1 MLRVGITGGIGS
13 GKSIV
18 AKVFATLGIPVYNAD
33 STAKRLMEEDTSLK
47 ASISLLFGEQAYE
60 AGRLNR
66 PYISAIVF
74 KDREKLAQ
82 LNALVH
88 PATIAAGEKWFGEQQ
103 APYALKEAALIF
115 ESGTQRQLDF
125 VIGVS
130 APQHLRIHRVM
141 ARDGVGREEVL
152 KRMQNQIDETIKM
165 RLCDSVIYN
174 DEVQLVI
181 PQVLELHEQL
191 LKISSER

>member
-13 GKSIV
+13 GKSVV

-33 STAKRLMEEDTSLK
+33 STAKRLMEEDPSLK

-60 AGRLNR
+60 GGRLNR

-181 PQVLELHEQL
+181 PQVLELHERL
-191 LKISSER
+191 LKKAAGK